1 MKEKRL
7 EQKLWDAADK
17 LRANSKL
24 RAADYAE
31 PVLGLIFLR
40 FADFKFQQVDMR
52 LREGKAREDSR
63 AMRMRERTLTPE
75 DYQAL
80 GIIYLPEIARYSYLL
95 NLPEDRNIG
104 RAINEAMK
112 VIEETNPSLRGVLPK
127 SFTKLDNSVLIGL
140 LKNFSE
146 IELDTEGDKFG
157 KIYEYFL
164 GNFAMAEGR
173 KGGEFYTPTSIVKL
187 IVELIEPFGGRV
199 FDPACGSGGMFVQ
212 SFNFIRHHQKKG
224 NDASKKIMIYGQE
237 KEESTVRLC
246 KMNLAVHGLEGEI
259 KNGNTYYENLFK
271 GQKIDFVMA
280 NPPFNV
286 SGVETEKLKDDPRFS
301 FGLPRTDN
309 ANYIWIQQFLY
320 SLNNKGRAGFVM
332 ANSASDARG
341 SELEIR
347 KKLIESGVVDI
358 MISIGPN
365 FFYTVTLPCMLWFF
379 NKGKSNTDY
388 RDKVLFIDARHIY
401 NQIDRAHRE
410 LVPAQIEFIANIVR
424 MYRGEKI
431 ETDNGSDA
439 MIKEHFPDEKYN
451 DVLGLCKIASIEEI
465 ARQRYSLNPGRYVGV
480 AEREEED
487 IDFEERLEELN
498 EELKKLNVK
507 AQQLEEQISDN
518 VEKLIKKTN
527 E

>member
-1 MKEKRL
+1 
-7 EQKLWDAADK
+7 
-17 LRANSKL
+17 
-24 RAADYAE
+24 
-31 PVLGLIFLR
+31 
-40 FADFKFQQVDMR
+40 
-52 LREGKAREDSR
+52 
-63 AMRMRERTLTPE
+63 
-75 DYQAL
+75 
-80 GIIYLPEIARYSYLL
+80 
-95 NLPEDRNIG
+95 
-104 RAINEAMK
+104 
-112 VIEETNPSLRGVLPK
+112 
-127 SFTKLDNSVLIGL
+127 
-140 LKNFSE
+140 
-146 IELDTEGDKFG
+146 
-157 KIYEYFL
+157 
-164 GNFAMAEGR
+164 
-173 KGGEFYTPTSIVKL
+173 
-187 IVELIEPFGGRV
+187 
-199 FDPACGSGGMFVQ
+199 
-212 SFNFIRHHQKKG
+212 
-224 NDASKKIMIYGQE
+224 MIYGQE